1 MSVNDVMMQYFYWY
15 VDPDGSLWS
24 KIANQAED
32 LARIGITAFD
42 LIYLVGRDWE
52 LENIKCDRS
61 SFK

>member
-1 MSVNDVMMQYFYWY
+1 MSVNDVMMQYFHWY

-42 LIYLVGRDWE
+42 LI
-52 LENIKCDRS
+52 
-61 SFK
+61 